1 MIWVLTGLLA
11 AFVVGFFV
19 YFFVVRWSRLE
30 RHGSVAVPGERGRR
44 AARPARSSS
53 TTRTP
58 SASATRRSLSPG
70 GDSRCSSAPRTAASG
85 LTWTSLPHRAI
96 YKVRGKTRIP
106 YATLRLPR
114 AGRYRVR
121 SQIDAEA
128 IEPRIT
134 FG

>member
-1 MIWVLTGLLA
+1 MIWLLTGLLA

-19 YFFVVRWSRLE
+19 YFFVVRWARLA
-30 RHGSVAVPGERGRR
+30 RHGSVAVPGEEVVELPAGEVVVYYQDSQRFRYSERPEPWRGF
-44 AARPARSSS
+44 SVLV
-53 TTRTP
+53 
-58 SASATRRSLSPG
+58 SADEG
-70 GDSRCSSAPRTAASG
+70 GERVDLDEP
-85 LTWTSLPHRAI
+85 PHSAI

-128 IEPRIT
+128 IEPRVT

>member
-19 YFFVVRWSRLE
+19 YFFVVRWARLE
-30 RHGSVAVPGERGRR
+30 RHGSVAVPGEEVVELPAGEVVVYYQDSQRFRYSE
-44 AARPARSSS
+44 RPEPWPGFSVLV
-53 TTRTP
+53 
-58 SASATRRSLSPG
+58 SADEG
-70 GDSRCSSAPRTAASG
+70 GERVDLDEP
-85 LTWTSLPHRAI
+85 PHTAI

-128 IEPRIT
+128 IEPRVT

>member
-1 MIWVLTGLLA
+1 MIWLLTGLLA

-19 YFFVVRWSRLE
+19 YFFVVRWARLE
-30 RHGSVAVPGERGRR
+30 RHGSVAVPGEEVVELPAGEVVVYYQDSQRFRYSERPEPWRGF
-44 AARPARSSS
+44 SVLV
-53 TTRTP
+53 
-58 SASATRRSLSPG
+58 SADEG
-70 GDSRCSSAPRTAASG
+70 GERVDLDEP
-85 LTWTSLPHRAI
+85 PHSAI

-128 IEPRIT
+128 IEPRVT